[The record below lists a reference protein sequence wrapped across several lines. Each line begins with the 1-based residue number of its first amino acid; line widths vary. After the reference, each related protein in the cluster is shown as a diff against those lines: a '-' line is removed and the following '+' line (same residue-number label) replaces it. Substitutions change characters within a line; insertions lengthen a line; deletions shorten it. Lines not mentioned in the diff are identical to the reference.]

1 MTPALFPLDIVIVDD
16 ESSVG
21 VLYEMKLRKPIENGS
36 IRYHFFENAQDCLN
50 YFEQTPRH
58 PGAEVLFT
66 DINMPEVSG
75 FDLLAKVKRK
85 FPSIDVFMMS
95 AYDDEASIQK
105 SFRLGARGYFTKPV
119 NYRELQNRIEADYG
133 VDLH

>member
-1 MTPALFPLDIVIVDD
+1 MNPALPPLDVIMVDD

-21 VLYEMKLRKPIENGS
+21 VLYEMKLRKPIQSGE
-36 IRYHFFENAQDCLN
+36 IQFHFFESAQECLN
-50 YFEQTPRH
+50 YFEHTERH
-58 PGAEVLFT
+58 PGLEVLFT

-75 FDLLAKVKRK
+75 FELLSKVKKK

-105 SFRLGARGYFTKPV
+105 SFSLGARGYFTKPV
-119 NYRELQNRIEADYG
+119 NYRDLQNRIETDYG
-133 VDLH
+133 VNLQ

>member
-1 MTPALFPLDIVIVDD
+1 MTPSLPPLDVVIVDD

-21 VLYEMKLRKPIENGS
+21 MIYEMRFRKPIERGN
-36 IRYHFFENAQDCLN
+36 IRYHFFENAKDCLD
-50 YFEQTPRH
+50 YFEHSVRH
-58 PGAEVLFT
+58 PGFEVLFT

-75 FDLLAKVKRK
+75 FELLSKVKKK

-105 SFRLGARGYFTKPV
+105 SFNMGARGYFTKPV
-119 NYRELQNRIEADYG
+119 NYRELQNRIETDYG
-133 VDLH
+133 VDLQ